1 MKKAS
6 LVQTCRMLYF
16 SEKLVSENVT
26 EFVVEKMYKA
36 DLVNVVYI
44 SFFTLIITYF
54 FSSVYVLFITIFIV
68 LFLSIL
74 RILNSIQE
82 ESILVIHDFGIQL
95 RRKYFGGREETKFF
109 DHGKIKKVFLH
120 EYIEGSAV
128 HFCLAF
134 DIINEN
140 KLILIFNQ
148 IYPGLRHLQ
157 QVYVKCVTNLEDF
170 ERSSQK

>member
-1 MKKAS
+1 
-6 LVQTCRMLYF
+6 MLYF

-26 EFVVEKMYKA
+26 EFAVEKIHKSELA
-36 DLVNVVYI
+36 NIVYI
-44 SFFTLIITYF
+44 SFFALIIVYF
-54 FSSVYVLFITIFIV
+54 FTSLYVLLVTTFIV
-68 LFLSIL
+68 VILSTL
-74 RILNSIQE
+74 NVLNSIQE

-120 EYIEGSAV
+120 EYIQGSAV

-134 DIINEN
+134 DIINES

-148 IYPGLRHLQ
+148 I
-157 QVYVKCVTNLEDF
+157 
-170 ERSSQK
+170 